1 MTIPGTTAA
10 PRATQATRPTMAS
23 HATRALRVVGICA
36 AAALTLAGCAAAP
49 QAAAPAR
56 EPAATAPGPVA
67 TPTPGP
73 TPTPTPTPTPEPLV
87 FPECTALNAVAEQEQ
102 AEFFATG
109 LAELVKDRPR
119 ETDRAAF
126 TEFTGP
132 SAQLAANA
140 AVQHRACLWV
150 LYITAGITEYA
161 AELPAAPR
169 DAFIA
174 ALRDSDYVESTNGP
188 ATVFTHRV
196 FKPGAERPFTV
207 SHIFMGEVWLTLIG
221 DGALQYEQASID
233 AMLAANP
240 GLADS
245 AAA

>member
-1 MTIPGTTAA
+1 MTTPGTTQVLRA
-10 PRATQATRPTMAS
+10 PRLPRGS
-23 HATRALRVVGICA
+23 RALRFAGVCVCV
-36 AAALTLAGCAAAP
+36 AAALTLAGCTAAP
-49 QAAAPAR
+49 QAAAPTR
-56 EPAATAPGPVA
+56 EPAATTAEPA
-67 TPTPGP
+67 T
-73 TPTPTPTPTPEPLV
+73 TPTPTPTPTPEPEPVV
-87 FPECTALNAVAEQEQ
+87 FPECTALNATAEQEQ

-109 LAELVKDRPR
+109 LADLVKDRAR

-132 SAQLAANA
+132 SAQLAAES
-140 AVQHRACLWV
+140 AVQHRACLWI
-150 LYITAGITEYA
+150 LYITAGLTEYA

-188 ATVFTHRV
+188 ATVFTHKV
-196 FKPGAERPFTV
+196 VKPGAERPFTV
-207 SHIFMGEVWLTLIG
+207 SHIFIGEVWLTLIG
-221 DGALQYEQASID
+221 DGALQYDHASID
-233 AMLAANP
+233 AILAVNP